1 MKPTPLYIALA
12 TLCQRYHNLANQ
24 FALGNYSMA
33 EHCEEEA
40 HRLVREYMPSGS
52 GFDAG
57 TELVIDACDSSCLVF
72 KTAFH
77 HMDEHGGYDG
87 WTEHKVKVT
96 AEFGGFDVY
105 VGGQNRNQIRAYIG
119 DVFHDALSQEVSYH
133 ELPPQGDVEC
143 AA

>member
-1 MKPTPLYIALA
+1 MKTAPLYIALA
-12 TLCQRYHNLANQ
+12 TLCQRYHNTARQ
-24 FALGNYSMA
+24 FALGNPSMA
-33 EHCEEEA
+33 EHCMEEA
-40 HRLVREYMPSGS
+40 HRLVREHMPSGS

-57 TELVIDACDSSCLVF
+57 TELVIDVCDSSCLVF

-119 DVFHDALSQEVSYH
+119 DVFHDALSLEVSYH
-133 ELPPQGDVEC
+133 ELPAQGEPEC